1 MFPVVIPVAGLG
13 TRSLPA
19 SKAIPKEMLPIYDR
33 PIIQYI
39 VEEAAASG
47 SKEVIFVTS
56 KGKSALENHF
66 DKDLEI
72 EAILVRRQKTELL
85 QKVRELSNLVS
96 VQSVRQKEAL
106 GLGHAVL
113 QAKSMISASHF
124 FVMLGDEMTDSR
136 PSSLDQLLSF
146 SKGLRSD
153 AGVIAV
159 MRVADAD
166 VSKYGICELDEKTG
180 RILRC
185 IEKPKPT
192 ETNSRW
198 AITGRYLLPKD
209 TFAKLETIKPLGS
222 QEIQLTEALEIL
234 AKEQRLFALEYK
246 GLRFDA
252 GDRLGFLRANLHY
265 YLQSSDAAA
274 TREILKE
281 FLSQ

>member
-19 SKAIPKEMLPIYDR
+19 SKAIPKEMLPVFDR

-56 KGKSALENHF
+56 QGKSALENHF
-66 DKDLEI
+66 DKDPII
-72 EAILVRRQKTELL
+72 EAILEKRQKPELL
-85 QKVRELSNLVS
+85 QKVREVSNLVS

-124 FVMLGDEMTDSR
+124 FVMLGDEMTDSK

-146 SKGLRSD
+146 WKNVRSD

-159 MRVADAD
+159 MRVPDAD
-166 VSKYGICELDEKTG
+166 VSKYGICEVDEKTG

-185 IEKPKPT
+185 VEKPKAS
-192 ETNSRW
+192 ETSSRW

-209 TFAKLETIKPLGS
+209 VFNKLEAIKPIGN
-222 QEIQLTEALEIL
+222 QEIQLTEALEML
-234 AKEQRLFALEYK
+234 AREQRLFMVEYK

-252 GDRLGFLRANLHY
+252 GDRMGFLRANLHY
-265 YLQSSDAAA
+265 YLQSADAAA
-274 TREILKE
+274 TREILKD
-281 FLSQ
+281 FLAQ